1 MVVYRLSGYPLDL
14 NSRGRRRGQTQ
25 FTVHLAIFSLETAR
39 CDTLNGI
46 ANGLAAARQRLAF
59 TDTARL

>member
-14 NSRGRRRGQTQ
+14 NSRGQRRGQTVYHAL
-25 FTVHLAIFSLETAR
+25 FLPPKTAR

>member
-1 MVVYRLSGYPLDL
+1 MVVYRLSGYPDR
-14 NSRGRRRGQTQ
+14 SEQVAVSAAGKQ
-25 FTVHLAIFSLETAR
+25 FTMRLAIFTPETAR

-59 TDTARL
+59 TDTVRL